1 MSVKEVLQEI
11 IVENRDLDVGRIV
24 EREIKIERINKKAT
38 ILMGIRRCG
47 KTTGMFQ

>member
-24 EREIKIERINKKAT
+24 EKEIKKVRLHA
-38 ILMGIRRCG
+38 
-47 KTTGMFQ
+47 

>member
-24 EREIKIERINKKAT
+24 EKEIKKSESSCIAV
-38 ILMGIRRCG
+38 G
-47 KTTGMFQ
+47 KT

>member
-24 EREIKIERINKKAT
+24 EREIKIEASCIAV
-38 ILMGIRRCG
+38 G
-47 KTTGMFQ
+47 KT